1 MTTFTLRGK
10 VGRVAT
16 AVAVVGVAAAL
27 LLVRV
32 PAHADPLQVTNSLA
46 NVGSD
51 TIQDVDNA
59 LAGYTNG
66 AVYSA
71 MHSDEASGHEVLQTW
86 SAFGKDPT
94 GAALGG
100 CITTRAGGASFNRP
114 NGSGAGQKALSRS
127 IDGANWGTNGDACGG
142 PKSIQN
148 DIDFSRSSSAPD
160 PNNPGTALTF
170 VPFGRDAV
178 SYAVYATGT
187 ASPVTDL
194 TFQEV
199 RSIYSGSGTGTDITR
214 GGNPVHVV
222 PCGIQSGSGTF
233 KFWLGITNTGSNAST
248 NESTATSGCNG
259 VSSVCPTAN
268 CRLEE
273 NNGAEL
279 KAKGD
284 AIAANPA
291 AAGFA
296 SANNVYIIGH
306 SAASFIAQNNGFAT
320 NNIGSGVTIGGI
332 SDNSPTGGG
341 TNLGLPYTGTGTSLA
356 PNSAFYG
363 DGTFGRYVFHV
374 FKTGT
379 LTGIGNNGLKAL
391 FKGSTAIICQTAAQ
405 TIVNEFGFLSIPGT
419 GAGTCGDTSQTQA
432 LVNGAS

>member
-1 MTTFTLRGK
+1 MTTSILRGRAGRFAMA
-10 VGRVAT
+10 VGIVA
-16 AVAVVGVAAAL
+16 VAAAL
-27 LLVRV
+27 LLARV
-32 PAHADPLQVTNSLA
+32 PAHADPLQITNSLA

-71 MHSDEASGHEVLQTW
+71 MHTDEASGHEVLQTW

-94 GAALGG
+94 GATLPS
-100 CITTRAGGASFNRP
+100 CIVTREGGASFVRP

-127 IDGANWGTNGDACGG
+127 IDGSVWGTTGDACGG

-160 PNNPGTALTF
+160 GNNPGTALTF
-170 VPFGRDAV
+170 VPFGKDAV
-178 SYAVYATGT
+178 SYALYTTGT
-187 ASPVTDL
+187 AAAVTDL
-194 TFQEV
+194 SFAEI
-199 RSIYSGSGTGTDITR
+199 RAIYAGTGTGTDVTR
-214 GGNPVHVV
+214 GSTTTHVV

-233 KFWLGITNTGSNAST
+233 KFWLGITNTGTNAST
-248 NESTATSGCNG
+248 NESAATSGCNN
-259 VSSVCPTAN
+259 VTSVCPTTG

-273 NNGAEL
+273 NNGSEL

-284 AIAANPA
+284 AIAANPSSF
-291 AAGFA
+291 GFA
-296 SANNVYIIGH
+296 SANNMYIIGH
-306 SAASFIAQNNGFAT
+306 SAASFIAQTNGFAT
-320 NNIGSGVTIGGI
+320 NNTGGVTIGGI
-332 SDNSPTGGG
+332 SDNNPAGGG
-341 TNLGLPYTGTGTSLA
+341 ANLGLPYTGSGTNLA
-356 PNSAFYG
+356 PNSTFYA
-363 DGTFGRYVFHV
+363 DGTFGRFVYHV

-391 FKGSTAIICQTAAQ
+391 FKGSTAIICQSAAQ
-405 TIVNEFGFLSIPGT
+405 TIVNQFGFLSIPGT

-432 LVNGAS
+432 LATGDH